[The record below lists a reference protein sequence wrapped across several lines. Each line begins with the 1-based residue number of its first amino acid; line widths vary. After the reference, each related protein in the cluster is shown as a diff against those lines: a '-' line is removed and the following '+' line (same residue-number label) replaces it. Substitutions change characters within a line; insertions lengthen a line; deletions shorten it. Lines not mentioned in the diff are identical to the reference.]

1 MNLLSG
7 FLSGTPL
14 WVYLLF
20 IYLMLRGIRARKPGE
35 VTPGKLAI
43 VPLIF
48 TLMGLVEMQRLYGF
62 RLESVSLWL
71 LSLIA
76 GMAIGVRFVKL
87 KALTVDR
94 RRGIINRPAD
104 LTVLPVM
111 LMAFVSKYAF
121 GVLQATDSGLVTRPW
136 VMASE
141 IITYGL
147 FAGIFVGKFSRY
159 LQAYRAAPGH
169 KAG

>member
-7 FLSGTPL
+7 FLTGTPL

-35 VTPGKLAI
+35 VTLRKLAI

-48 TLMGLVEMQRLYGF
+48 TIMGLVEMQRLYGF

-76 GMAIGVRFVKL
+76 GMAIGARFVKL
-87 KALTVDR
+87 QTLTVDR
-94 RRGIINRPAD
+94 RRGIISRPAD

-111 LMAFVSKYAF
+111 LVAFVSKYAF
-121 GVLQATDSGLVTRPW
+121 GILQATDSGLAARPW
-136 VMASE
+136 VMVSE

-159 LQAYRAAPGH
+159 IQAYRAAPEH

>member
-1 MNLLSG
+1 MTLLSG
-7 FLSGTPL
+7 FLSGTPF

-20 IYLMLRGIRARKPGE
+20 IYLMLRGIKARKPGE
-35 VTPGKLAI
+35 VTLGKLAI

-48 TLMGLVEMQRLYGF
+48 TIMGLVEMQRLYGF

-71 LSLIA
+71 VSLIA
-76 GMAIGVRFVKL
+76 GMAIGAQLVKP

-94 RRGIINRPAD
+94 RRGIIVRPAD
-104 LTVLPVM
+104 FTVLPVM
-111 LMAFVSKYAF
+111 LAAFVSKYAF
-121 GVLQATDSGLVTRPW
+121 GVLQATDPGVATQPW
-136 VMASE
+136 VMVSE

-159 LQAYRAAPGH
+159 IQAYRAAPEH
-169 KAG
+169 EAG